1 MFFKCGNFCV
11 KIEIEIIF
19 GEHNSLALKNFWIDQ
34 IHSCKGKTYKF
45 CSFSWCKQWINCI
58 KVYIKQQ
65 ISSFCLVM
73 DIVCNSAKDKSQRSF
88 SLLLSGEAHLSFT
101 YFYSVVVYKPAV
113 YKPKNYRFLTMNIT
127 CEVNQA

>member
-19 GEHNSLALKNFWIDQ
+19 EEHNSFSLKKLWIDQ
-34 IHSCKGKTYKF
+34 IHSCKGKSTNF
-45 CSFSWCKQWINCI
+45 VVLADSKQWINCI

-73 DIVCNSAKDKSQRSF
+73 DIV
-88 SLLLSGEAHLSFT
+88 
-101 YFYSVVVYKPAV
+101 
-113 YKPKNYRFLTMNIT
+113 
-127 CEVNQA
+127 